1 LDINIF
7 NKAIIR
13 KPTMEIKPSEYK
25 ITRTY
30 TIEPKL
36 YEQVKQCADKKGR
49 IISSIINQS
58 LQKFVDA
65 SL

>member
-1 LDINIF
+1 
-7 NKAIIR
+7 
-13 KPTMEIKPSEYK
+13 MQIKPEYK
-25 ITRTY
+25 IIRTY

-36 YEQVKQCADKKGR
+36 YEQVKICADKKGR
-49 IISSIINQS
+49 IISSIINQG

>member
-1 LDINIF
+1 MQLRSSE
-7 NKAIIR
+7 NKII
-13 KPTMEIKPSEYK
+13 
-25 ITRTY
+25 RTY
-30 TIEPKL
+30 TIDPKL
-36 YEQVKQCADKKGR
+36 YEQVKICADKKGR

>member
-1 LDINIF
+1 LNINIF

-13 KPTMEIKPSEYK
+13 KPTMQIKPEYK
-25 ITRTY
+25 IIRTY

-36 YEQVKQCADKKGR
+36 YEQVKICADKKGR